1 MTARFKS
8 LTWKQTNLVVC
19 TALFFAIAIFIVEIA
34 LVVITTKQQLTAEQQ
49 ELLNSVEQIT
59 TNSVWS
65 LDDKLASQ
73 TLEGIIK
80 VDNVGSAVIELDD
93 GSLFVS
99 EANQSAAFPNRYISL
114 SKRLFGD
121 LKEISRPLYRPFY
134 FEDNKQQQLIGTLTI
149 FYDTQKLTAK
159 LFNQLQL
166 GLIATLAR
174 ALLLT
179 LVLTVVFHRFLT
191 QPIARISEAIDK
203 IDPDYPDEN
212 LLPMSKAHK
221 DDELGLVTSKFNQ
234 ILLQFSQTQNKLR
247 KMATRD
253 PLTGLPNR
261 TLLLETL
268 NVTIQRS
275 RVHKRNF
282 ALLFIDLDRFKNI
295 NDSLGHAI
303 GDQFLA
309 RIARIL
315 ERVVGDRGCV
325 ARLGGDEFVILADEI
340 QTPSQAADFVDKL
353 LIQLNTP
360 IQLNEHAIHPAASIG
375 ISIYPDDGTTAEDL
389 IRHADIAMYSAK
401 AAGSNQWSF
410 FKQQMT
416 DRAAVRLRTEAS
428 LHDAL
433 KNNEFLLYFQPKFD
447 LKTNKVVGCEALIR
461 WQKDGRLISPMS
473 FIPVAEETGIII
485 PIGRWVIEQSCKV
498 IRDWQ
503 RKFNYEIPIAVNV
516 ASQQFADASLVPDI
530 KQLAIRYQIRPEL
543 LEIEITETS
552 LMNDVEQAITKLEQ
566 LKSAGFGIAVDDFG
580 TGYSSLSYLRHLPI
594 TTMKIDRA
602 FVSDLP
608 QDSAIASTILMLGRQ
623 LDLTIVAEGIENI
636 QQLEWLKDN
645 QCEIGQGFYFSQ
657 PLPLAEFEQK
667 YIANNTAEITCL
679 NTIDKPQSPY
689 IITR

>member
-1 MTARFKS
+1 MTAKFTS
-8 LTWKQTNLVVC
+8 LTWKQTNLVVF
-19 TALFFAIAIFIVEIA
+19 TALFFAIAIFVVEIA
-34 LVVITTKQQLTAEQQ
+34 LVVISAKQQLTAAQQ
-49 ELLNSVEQIT
+49 ELLNSVEQTT
-59 TNSVWS
+59 TNAVWS
-65 LDDKLASQ
+65 LDDKLARQ

-80 VDNVGSAVIELDD
+80 VDNVGYAVIELDD

-99 EANQSAAFPNRYISL
+99 TANQPDEFSKNYITL
-114 SKRLFGD
+114 SNYVFGD
-121 LKEISRPLYRPFY
+121 LKEISRPLHRPFY
-134 FEDNKQQQLIGTLTI
+134 FEGNKQQQLIGTLTV
-149 FYDTQKLTAK
+149 FYDTQKLTSK
-159 LFNQLQL
+159 LFSQLKL

-203 IDPDYPDEN
+203 IDPDSPAAN
-212 LLPMSKAHK
+212 LIPISKAHE
-221 DDELGLVTSKFNQ
+221 DDELGLVTTKFNQ

-282 ALLFIDLDRFKNI
+282 ALLFIDLDRFKNV
-295 NDSLGHAI
+295 NDSLGHAL
-303 GDQFLA
+303 GDQFRS

-315 ERVVGDRGCV
+315 DRVVGDSGSV

-353 LIQLNTP
+353 LMQLNVP
-360 IQLNEHAIHPAASIG
+360 IQLDEHAIHPAASIG
-375 ISIYPDDGTTAEDL
+375 ISIYPEDGITAEDL

-416 DRAAVRLRTEAS
+416 ERAAVRLRTEAS

-433 KNNEFLLYFQPKFD
+433 KNDEFLLYFQPKFD
-447 LKTNKVVGCEALIR
+447 LNTNEVVGCEALIR

-498 IRDWQ
+498 IREWQ
-503 RKFNYEIPIAVNV
+503 RKYNYEIPIAVNV
-516 ASQQFADASLVPDI
+516 ASQQFADASLIPDI

-552 LMNDVEQAITKLEQ
+552 LMDDIEQAIIKLAQ

-608 QDSAIASTILMLGRQ
+608 EDSAIASTILMLGRQ

-636 QQLEWLKDN
+636 QQLEWLKQN
-645 QCEIGQGFYFSQ
+645 HCEIGQGFFFSQ
-657 PLPLAEFEQK
+657 PLPLAEFEEK
-667 YIANNTAEITCL
+667 YIANHTARIMQL
-679 NTIDKPQSPY
+679 
-689 IITR
+689 